1 MGTKKFKEGVC
12 LIMKMVTENEN
23 NDYKIRRGL
32 EEKDDLQNQ
41 AVGNG
46 IVYKKDANGNLVT
59 DVNGNPIILSRVI
72 KGQIEYFT
80 E

>member
-1 MGTKKFKEGVC
+1 
-12 LIMKMVTENEN
+12 MKMVTENEN